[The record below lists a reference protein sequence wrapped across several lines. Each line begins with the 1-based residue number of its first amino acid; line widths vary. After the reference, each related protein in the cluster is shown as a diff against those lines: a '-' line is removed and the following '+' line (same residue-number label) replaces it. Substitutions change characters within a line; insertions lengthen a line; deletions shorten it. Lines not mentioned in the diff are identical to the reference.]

1 MMGILR
7 TYSMIWIVTCLFLV
21 SGTSV
26 MADRGSVSPEP
37 SKLSQES
44 QRAIIL
50 HNSQEEVL
58 ILATELR
65 AEKETSILEF
75 IPFPSEP
82 TIKLAAGDPFKA
94 IERLMHKK
102 GLLFIS
108 REISKS
114 GRTLVPIE
122 IKLSQQ
128 IGLHDVTVIKI
139 NELSDFTQWVRAFF
153 SKKGI
158 KVTNNL
164 SRFYETAQDYVDRG
178 IHYFVFDY
186 VSLKTETQSIKPLIY
201 RFKTHKMY
209 YPLKTSNVGGG
220 EGLVELIVVS
230 PGSLPGAKINSPW
243 SPFRH
248 LYDPY
253 FELSTSP
260 EVGFGL
266 SNSKRVY
273 PEEIEIMYPEA
284 NGFFS
289 KTKTLYIQV
298 MRYVG
303 AYNFKDDIC
312 FDISQLDARIYAWVR
327 EGGPNLW
334 EMRHYLRP
342 VGGDKTGMQN
352 N

>member
-7 TYSMIWIVTCLFLV
+7 TYSMIWIVTCLFLI
-21 SGTSV
+21 SGNSV
-26 MADRGSVSPEP
+26 MADRGMVSPQP
-37 SKLSQES
+37 GRLSQES

-50 HNSQEEVL
+50 HNSEEEVL
-58 ILATELR
+58 ILGTELR
-65 AEKETSILEF
+65 ADKNTGILEF
-75 IPFPSEP
+75 IPFPSKP
-82 TIKLAAGDPFKA
+82 TVKLAAGDPFKA
-94 IERLMHKK
+94 IERLVHKK

-108 REISKS
+108 REVSKS

-122 IKLSQQ
+122 IKLSEQ

-153 SKKGI
+153 RKKGI
-158 KVTNNL
+158 KVTNDL
-164 SRFYETAQDYVDRG
+164 SHFYETAKEYVDRG

-186 VSLKTETQSIKPLIY
+186 VSLKTETQSIEPLIY

-209 YPLKTSNVGGG
+209 YPLKTSNAVGGK
-220 EGLVELIVVS
+220 GLVELIVVS
-230 PGSLPGAKINSPW
+230 PGSLPSAKINSPFAR
-243 SPFRH
+243 SRH
-248 LYDPY
+248 LYVPH
-253 FELSTSP
+253 FKLSGSP
-260 EVGFGL
+260 EIGFGL

-273 PEEIEIMYPEA
+273 PEEIEIMYPQA

-303 AYNFKDDIC
+303 AYEFQDDI
-312 FDISQLDARIYAWVR
+312 FIEMSKLDPRAYAWVK

-334 EMRHYLRP
+334 EIRHYLRP
-342 VGGDKTGMQN
+342 VDSDKIRDTE
-352 N
+352 

>member
-7 TYSMIWIVTCLFLV
+7 KLFLVLIVTCLFLIP
-21 SGTSV
+21 GNSV

-37 SKLSQES
+37 IKLSQES

-58 ILATELR
+58 ILGTELR
-65 AEKETSILEF
+65 AEKETNILEF

-82 TIKLAAGDPFKA
+82 TVKLAAGNPFKA
-94 IERLMHKK
+94 IERLVHKK

-108 REISKS
+108 RKISKS

-158 KVTNNL
+158 KVTNDL
-164 SRFYETAQDYVDRG
+164 SRFYETAEDYVDRG

-186 VSLKTETQSIKPLIY
+186 VSLKTETQSIEPLIY

-209 YPLKTSNVGGG
+209 YPLKTSNVVGG

-230 PGSLPGAKINSPW
+230 PGSLPGAKINSPF

-260 EVGFGL
+260 KIGFGL

-273 PEEIEIMYPEA
+273 PEEIEIMYPQA
-284 NGFFS
+284 NRFFS

-303 AYNFKDDIC
+303 AYNFKDDI
-312 FDISQLDARIYAWVR
+312 FIEMSKLDPRAYAWVQ

-334 EMRHYLRP
+334 EMRHSLRP
-342 VGGDKTGMQN
+342 VDSDKSRNTK
-352 N
+352 